1 MFVDAFAGAFLILL
15 DPVVWVFVA
24 LGAAWGIFV
33 GAMPG
38 IGTTLGYALLI
49 PLSFTLPP
57 VTSVAMLLSVAVG
70 SQFGNSIP
78 AILVGVPGG
87 SSTVMTVLEGYTLFK
102 QGKSDIA
109 LGASY
114 IGALV
119 GQVLSIPL
127 FVALVIPLA
136 NLAYVFQAPELFAM
150 YTLGI
155 VAIVSIASGNM
166 VKGLVSAGLGLL
178 VGLIGLDPLSGRVR
192 FTFDIVSLRPG
203 LDDAAVIVG
212 LLAGGELLRS
222 ARQAFQWPVESG
234 GLTSRIRLPK
244 LSRMGGRD
252 MVAPVVGGT
261 IIGTLVGAIPGAGAR
276 RGKVPLDRS
285 EDGARAGLADIG
297 RAHISRTL
305 TNVPFLNR
313 CRSRALLWA
322 ECIIDS
328 RSQSR
333 LSGGVEWPFLAA

>member
-1 MFVDAFAGAFLILL
+1 VFLDAFVGAVVILL
-15 DPVVWVFVA
+15 DPGVWLFVA

-49 PLSFTLPP
+49 PLTFQLPA
-57 VTSVAMLLSVAVG
+57 VTSVAMLLAVAVG

-87 SSTVMTVLEGYTLFK
+87 SASVMTVVEGYTLFK
-102 QGKSDIA
+102 EGKGDIA

-119 GQVLSIPL
+119 GQILSIPL

-155 VAIVSIASGNM
+155 VAIVSIASGSM
-166 VKGLVSAGLGLL
+166 IKGLVSAGIGLL

-222 ARQAFQWPVESG
+222 ARQSFQWPMEGDGSVCRG
-234 GLTSRIRLPK
+234 FRAWA
-244 LSRMGGRD
+244 
-252 MVAPVVGGT
+252 VAACWHPC
-261 IIGTLVGAIPGAGAR
+261 
-276 RGKVPLDRS
+276 S
-285 EDGARAGLADIG
+285 
-297 RAHISRTL
+297 
-305 TNVPFLNR
+305 
-313 CRSRALLWA
+313 
-322 ECIIDS
+322 
-328 RSQSR
+328 
-333 LSGGVEWPFLAA
+333 AAP